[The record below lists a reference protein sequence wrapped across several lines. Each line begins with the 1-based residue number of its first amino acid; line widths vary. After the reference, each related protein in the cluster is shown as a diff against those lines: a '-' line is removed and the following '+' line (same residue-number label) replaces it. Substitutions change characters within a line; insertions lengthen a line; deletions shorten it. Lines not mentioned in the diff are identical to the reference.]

1 MVSHQCPV
9 GERFAGPGQGALH
22 GHTPGASDEPSGDEE
37 DHAAYA
43 SEGACLPYV
52 RSADQTLPVVA
63 AVFSVCSVLHFSG
76 LSERAAGFVASC
88 VFHSTCWAVIA
99 HVGLHPH
106 HHFLHSQNLV
116 ASC

>member
-43 SEGACLPYV
+43 SEGACLP
-52 RSADQTLPVVA
+52 
-63 AVFSVCSVLHFSG
+63 
-76 LSERAAGFVASC
+76 SEESSINESFIEGF
-88 VFHSTCWAVIA
+88 
-99 HVGLHPH
+99 
-106 HHFLHSQNLV
+106 
-116 ASC
+116 